1 MTTPAQGLPT
11 DVPTLHNMVK
21 MAFTKFLSANQ
32 TVQELMKA
40 NMDLRAALHMFQ
52 SNGGQLEAYINSI
65 LNPAP
70 AAPVAETP
78 VETPAVEAPATEAP
92 AADAN
97 PVSV

>member
-70 AAPVAETP
+70 AAPVADTP
-78 VETPAVEAPATEAP
+78 VETPVVEAPATEAP